1 MKKMWK
7 SVAIIGDFVYRKRW
21 WIAAALF
28 ILCVVFGINGSS
40 IGEWSTL
47 FGMED
52 RGLLLGVSREI
63 RGDEWATSTPMALSQ
78 YFNPGH
84 AFPYFSDVV
93 RGMTT
98 DVFLEY
104 GQPVKSLAVLFRP
117 FHWGYLFLPPSMGLA
132 FYWCG
137 RYIMLFMVSFE
148 MGMLLVKQRKR
159 LALIYAF
166 FIVWSPL
173 VQWWF
178 AINGLVEMLIYV
190 QLSIILLR
198 LYLSTVIFWKRVM
211 CVVGVAICAGGFV
224 LALYP
229 AWMIPLGYILLGLI
243 IWSFW
248 EWNKKNKITRLDAVA
263 LFIVGICFLGLMAY
277 IFSRSWETIVTI
289 MNTSYPGERFETG
302 GGYGEHLFNYVSNI
316 WYALK
321 GEGAGAAN
329 VCEAAQFIDFFPLCY
344 ILPSVVLLRDK
355 IKDKLMI
362 ILLIVSLFL
371 EIYAAIG
378 YPALVAKYTFLSMCT
393 PYRVYQITGFG
404 NVILLVRSLALLE
417 KPFSRGMAFLG
428 GSLISYVSVG
438 LARQL
443 DPEYYSLRLLIIT
456 FGIFFV
462 LFYLLFRCPS
472 KNAVRSWGFL
482 CFFVMAVSG
491 ILVNPIRRGCENI
504 YEIPVVQSIQKVHE
518 QDERGLWIVEGLAYP
533 MTNLPIMVG
542 APTINSTN
550 IYPALERWK
559 ILDPNGEYYDIYN
572 RYAHIWINLKESGKA
587 EFYNQASDC
596 LTVNMTLEDMK
607 RIGAKYL
614 FTGSDLM
621 EIYGDKLSL
630 VMETENYKI
639 YQIK

>member
-1 MKKMWK
+1 MGLYFNF
-7 SVAIIGDFVYRKRW
+7 SIVPLYILIAIIYFVKNKLIKRKVKKLNLLNPRRYFRYFK
-21 WIAAALF
+21 LF
-28 ILCVVFGINGSS
+28 FNSKVLITIYITSIISNTITIFQNSKYENLYKDEENLSGTAIVISEKEEKEYNYIYKIKILD
-40 IGEWSTL
+40 IGKENCKNTYL
-47 FGMED
+47 Y
-52 RGLLLGVSREI
+52 LKVSKKK
-63 RGDEWATSTPMALSQ
+63 
-78 YFNPGH
+78 
-84 AFPYFSDVV
+84 
-93 RGMTT
+93 

-443 DPEYYSLRLLIIT
+443 DPE
-456 FGIFFV
+456 
-462 LFYLLFRCPS
+462 
-472 KNAVRSWGFL
+472 
-482 CFFVMAVSG
+482 
-491 ILVNPIRRGCENI
+491 
-504 YEIPVVQSIQKVHE
+504 
-518 QDERGLWIVEGLAYP
+518 
-533 MTNLPIMVG
+533 
-542 APTINSTN
+542 
-550 IYPALERWK
+550 
-559 ILDPNGEYYDIYN
+559 
-572 RYAHIWINLKESGKA
+572 
-587 EFYNQASDC
+587 
-596 LTVNMTLEDMK
+596 
-607 RIGAKYL
+607 
-614 FTGSDLM
+614 
-621 EIYGDKLSL
+621 
-630 VMETENYKI
+630 
-639 YQIK
+639 